1 MEGLEDFLFFLFF
14 FGVNTECFYFENEPD
29 VVVVVLVC
37 DFLFCA
43 ELLHCS
49 SSICQKFCLTPPP
62 GELRTA
68 GAATD
73 QMHMA
78 ADLVLTYRLD

>member
-62 GELRTA
+62 PESSGLLELRQIRCTWQQ
-68 GAATD
+68 T
-73 QMHMA
+73 
-78 ADLVLTYRLD
+78 